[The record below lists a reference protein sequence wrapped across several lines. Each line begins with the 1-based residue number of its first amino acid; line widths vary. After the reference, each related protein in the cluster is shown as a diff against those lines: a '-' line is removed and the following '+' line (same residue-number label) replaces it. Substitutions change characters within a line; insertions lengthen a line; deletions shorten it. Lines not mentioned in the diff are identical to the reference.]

1 MTIESLCRNCVD
13 SSIGASFVHNKTQ
26 VFLVKHIRMKES
38 KTLYL
43 QVIEWVLF
51 ILTTIKCGLI
61 FLLNWCWFNRHK
73 LPPGAK
79 LPPMPPTSSI
89 FGHKELKLHNFHYVK
104 ALQWAKEYGP
114 VFRLRSYF
122 RSIVVLN
129 DIESIK
135 KFSVDNQV
143 LDRPEIMNFGCGSYK
158 GVLIMNGKVWRDN
171 RNFCMWTLRDLG
183 FGKSTVE
190 DKLAIEFRMLEEEIE
205 KTEGK
210 PVYLGLQFMECAAN
224 QLASFFMPRI
234 QSDKRARDELN
245 ATLARVFVLLQTM
258 HHYHFWPRVCQAIA
272 SFLPFTKIFK
282 MKDAI
287 KNFDNFIINEISNH
301 VQGSGRKSFIQTY
314 KDKVNESAE
323 NQDYTYKNHYLVGHI
338 KMFLIGGIDGP
349 SISMQMHMVMFA
361 ARPNDLQLR
370 VQREIDTVIG
380 HRRLPTWEDRKL
392 MPFTM
397 ACVWELE
404 RWKRTEP
411 FGLPRGTEK
420 DIIVD
425 NIMIPG
431 GSVVLF
437 NLWAVNRDPSL
448 WRNPHHYDPTR
459 FLCEDGSLMREKPAY
474 HVGFSFGKRS
484 CPGEPFALM
493 QIFLMVA
500 NMLQRY
506 KVELGEPLACD
517 LDDPAIDLGVLKRT
531 RLRFERRFKNTIT

>member
-1 MTIESLCRNCVD
+1 M
-13 SSIGASFVHNKTQ
+13 
-26 VFLVKHIRMKES
+26 
-38 KTLYL
+38 
-43 QVIEWVLF
+43 
-51 ILTTIKCGLI
+51 
-61 FLLNWCWFNRHK
+61 
-73 LPPGAK
+73 
-79 LPPMPPTSSI
+79 
-89 FGHKELKLHNFHYVK
+89 
-104 ALQWAKEYGP
+104 
-114 VFRLRSYF
+114 
-122 RSIVVLN
+122 
-129 DIESIK
+129 
-135 KFSVDNQV
+135 
-143 LDRPEIMNFGCGSYK
+143 
-158 GVLIMNGKVWRDN
+158 MNGKVWRDN
-171 RNFCMWTLRDLG
+171 RNFCIRTLRDLG

-205 KTEGK
+205 KAEGK
-210 PVYLGLQFMECAAN
+210 PVYFGLQFMECSVN

-234 QSDKRARDELN
+234 QSDKRVRDELN
-245 ATLARVFVLLQTM
+245 ATSARVFVLLQTM
-258 HHYHFWPRVCQAIA
+258 PHYHFWPRVCQAIA

-301 VQGSGRKSFIQTY
+301 VEGSGRKSFIQTY
-314 KDKVNESAE
+314 KDKVNESAK
-323 NQDYTYKNHYLVGHI
+323 NQDYTYKNRYLVGHI

-349 SISMQMHMVMFA
+349 SISMQCHMVMFA

-404 RWKRTEP
+404 S
-411 FGLPRGTEK
+411 TEK
-420 DIIVD
+420 DVIVD

-474 HVGFSFGKRS
+474 HVGFSFGKGS
-484 CPGEPFALM
+484 CPGEPFTLM

-531 RLRFERRFKNTIT
+531 RLRFQRRFKNTITCNGVHQ